1 MENLLDYL
9 LYALFGHNVTSVIKN
24 DGRCNGALRLTS
36 WTISLEDSVY
46 FTLDENDLAVIRA
59 LYEERKAVI
68 DAEECARYKKIF
80 DICS

>member
-9 LYALFGHNVTSVIKN
+9 LYALFGHNVTSVMKN
-24 DGRCNGALRLTS
+24 DGRGNGALRLTS

-59 LYEERKAVI
+59 LYNERIEQLDDEER
-68 DAEECARYKKIF
+68 ARYEKIF